1 MKLILQ
7 QLGFDLHDL
16 QGVADIL
23 GDAKGRLL
31 VARQLDWVL
40 IMTACL

>member
-7 QLGFDLHDL
+7 QLGIDLHDL

-23 GDAKGRLL
+23 GDAKVFLL
-31 VARQLDWVL
+31 NRCLTNL
-40 IMTACL
+40 IDLTVYF